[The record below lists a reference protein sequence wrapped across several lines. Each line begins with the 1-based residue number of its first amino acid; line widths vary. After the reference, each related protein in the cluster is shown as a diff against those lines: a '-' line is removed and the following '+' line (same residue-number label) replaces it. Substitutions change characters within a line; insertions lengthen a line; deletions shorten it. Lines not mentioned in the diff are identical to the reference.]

1 MARRTALLAALGA
14 GLLAATPAAGDN
26 SAKIAALHARIA
38 AARQKE
44 SALSS
49 QVSSITAQIRS
60 LEGKVGDVSQR
71 LSLLERDLALH
82 RERLAKLS
90 ALFTLETNRLH
101 FLQRQYARSVTLL
114 NRRVVQI
121 YEEPNATVAD
131 VILSAKSVQD
141 AIDTLHYL
149 TSIAQLDNKIAH
161 AVRAARDEVDVARE
175 KTKKARTVVASETQV
190 VAIRTQQQREVKDR
204 LLASEHKL
212 SGLRGSKR
220 QALASTKQQ
229 EQDLIAEADALAAAD
244 ARIRSQL
251 AAAQSHS
258 SSATDTTPS
267 SSGLIWPV
275 SGPVIS
281 PFGMRWGRL
290 HAGIDIAVPSGTPIH
305 AAAAGTV
312 VIAGWVGGYGNYTCI
327 DHGGGLATCYA
338 HQQSFAV
345 GVGAHVAQGQV
356 IGYTDCT
363 GHCLGPHLHF
373 EVRINGTPVDPL
385 GYL

>member
-251 AAAQSHS
+251 AAAQAHS